1 MVDINILK
9 EFGNNLIPELEKL
22 NSEFKY
28 SITEYEKNN
37 KHVVSLCV
45 DYNTSNKNDMKI
57 CPQFPLDYYYSFL
70 TDNNL
75 NSVVEKL
82 YEDIVKNK
90 SRLNLGSLFNDIK
103 KGNYQKFKDNI
114 YIKVL
119 SIENNEELLNSLVY
133 KEYAGVAMVPYIL
146 FSVSDDNE
154 TGTANITKAMFDEFR
169 DKPTEDELF
178 ETALLNTKK
187 YGFVFNNMLNIILT
201 NNHIDF
207 SPTKFYSF
215 INENGY
221 NNKDFIL
228 ITNKSAYFGAAFIC
242 YKEYLHTIA
251 NALNTNL
258 YIIPSSINEV
268 LIMSETNLA
277 SKNDLISMV
286 TDINNNSDLISTT
299 DILGS
304 FVWHYNKDTMELTFI
319 KE

>member
-1 MVDINILK
+1 
-9 EFGNNLIPELEKL
+9 
-22 NSEFKY
+22 
-28 SITEYEKNN
+28 
-37 KHVVSLCV
+37 
-45 DYNTSNKNDMKI
+45 
-57 CPQFPLDYYYSFL
+57 
-70 TDNNL
+70 
-75 NSVVEKL
+75 
-82 YEDIVKNK
+82 
-90 SRLNLGSLFNDIK
+90 
-103 KGNYQKFKDNI
+103 
-114 YIKVL
+114 
-119 SIENNEELLNSLVY
+119 
-133 KEYAGVAMVPYIL
+133 MVPYIL
-146 FSVSDDNE
+146 FSVSDGNE

-268 LIMSETNLA
+268 LILPETNLA

-286 TDINNNSDLISTT
+286 TDVNNNSDLISTT
-299 DILGS
+299 DILGN